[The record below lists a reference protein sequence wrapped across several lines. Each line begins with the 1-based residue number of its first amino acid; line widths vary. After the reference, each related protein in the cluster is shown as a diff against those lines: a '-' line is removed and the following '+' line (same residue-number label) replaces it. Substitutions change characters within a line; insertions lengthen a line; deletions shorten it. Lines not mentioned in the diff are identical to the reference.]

1 VCAGVRTRSV
11 RPDTGM
17 ARLLVHNMCMSEFA
31 YILHE
36 FMCTCIHELITYLC
50 FYLNICAHARTRK
63 INTNALA

>member
-1 VCAGVRTRSV
+1 
-11 RPDTGM
+11 
-17 ARLLVHNMCMSEFA
+17 LLVHNMCMSEFA